1 MSSNFKKRAAVAAVA
16 SCLAVTPWFAEAA
29 GLGKITVLSGLGQPL
44 RAELEV
50 NATREEVTGMTARL
64 APQDAFRQAGI
75 DYASAL
81 LDLRFS
87 VEKRGNGQSVIKVSS
102 SKPVNEP
109 FLDFLV
115 ELNWPAGR
123 LVREYTFL
131 LDPPDEVAGKVASRP
146 VAVADAKIVDMVPG
160 GGSEPAPRRVAAPK
174 PVTSDPKPSA
184 ARKPMASGDTH
195 LVRQGETL
203 RKIAVET
210 KPEGVSLEQMLVG
223 LYKNNPDAF
232 IGNNINRLKSG
243 AILSI
248 PDKSSVESVSQSD
261 ARQVYVAQA
270 NDWNAY
276 RQKLATATAQAPAKA
291 DGGAQV
297 SAGKI
302 IPKVEDKAAP
312 AEPAKDQVK
321 ISRTEMAAQAAAAA
335 KASEDAVAKDKA
347 LKDAQDRL
355 AQLEKNLGELQKL
368 VDTKSQKLAELQQQ
382 ATVKKEEPKVA
393 PAPVVP
399 SKPVEEVKPVEA
411 PKAPEVAKP
420 EPVKP
425 AAPVEAVKP
434 PEPPKPEVA
443 PEVKPPPPKKVILPP
458 EPEPEPSFLEEN
470 LMPLAG
476 GGGILALLAGYFFYK
491 RRRNVGPAETTAAPG
506 PSSLGPNSVF
516 RMTGGQ
522 SVDTGNTPPQT
533 GDFSQTGPGTIDTD
547 EVDPVAEADV
557 YMAYGR
563 DAQAEEILIEALQ
576 KDPQRTAIHAKL
588 LEIYANRKSLK
599 QFETLA
605 SELYAQTGGSGPEW
619 AKVAAMGAG
628 LDPENPLYSG
638 HGATAPAFDADATM
652 IVSPDAVKATLAVS
666 AGMLAQSALAT
677 PSADDTYIGMTAEP
691 AAMIEDSLTIPDG
704 ATDIDLGSP
713 EEPVA
718 VDDVM
723 SLDFDLGTTN
733 VDPLRPAAPDPVP
746 EPEFVST
753 IGTGDANALDFDLGV
768 ASVPLAPAPEIVEP
782 APEPLDT
789 EIIDFDLGSATNVRS
804 VLADEDTG
812 PDFSPEGTM
821 VMPSSDAQSNA
832 FDGNETQVAP
842 EHGFGFKPSMADDL
856 TVDDMVNTFVGSEAP
871 AVPEDDFEAKAA
883 LAEDLAMSEMVS
895 TFVGNETVVAPA
907 KEPEPESFGDF
918 ALDMDLAE
926 SSATV
931 VNPDILRMAMGD
943 NDEPMPSA
951 VEVKAAPAPV
961 VDDDESLD
969 FDVRLTDS
977 SVLGQPMHVPSYDIG
992 SINLD
997 LSSDE
1002 PASAAP
1008 AMDTDFA
1015 KPAAVEAEPAAALAP
1030 EFSDAQRE
1038 EVSTKLDLA
1047 KAYEEMGD
1055 LEGARELLQEVSLE
1069 GPPDLVEQAREILGR
1084 IGE

>member
-75 DYASAL
+75 DYASTL

-87 VEKRGNGQSVIKVSS
+87 VEKRSNGQSVIKVSS

-131 LDPPDEVAGKVASRP
+131 LDPPDEFAGKSASRP
-146 VAVADAKIVDMVPG
+146 VSVVDAKIIETVPG
-160 GGSEPAPRRVAAPK
+160 GGGEPAPRRAAAPK
-174 PVTSDPKPSA
+174 PVPSTPKPIA
-184 ARKPMASGDTH
+184 TPKPTPSGDTH

-223 LYKNNPDAF
+223 LYKSNPDAF

-248 PDKSSVESVSQSD
+248 PDKSSVEAVSQSD

-291 DGGAQV
+291 DGGTQA

-347 LKDAQDRL
+347 LKDAQERL
-355 AQLEKNLGELQKL
+355 AHLEKNLGELQKL

-399 SKPVEEVKPVEA
+399 PKPVEEVKPVEV
-411 PKAPEVAKP
+411 PKAPEVAKLEP
-420 EPVKP
+420 EKP
-425 AAPVEAVKP
+425 AAPIEAAKP
-434 PEPPKPEVA
+434 PEPPKPAVA

-470 LMPLAG
+470 MMPLAG
-476 GGGILALLAGYFFYK
+476 GGGILALLAGYFLYK
-491 RRRNVGPAETTAAPG
+491 RRRNTGPAETTAAPG

-638 HGATAPAFDADATM
+638 HGAAASVFDADATM
-652 IVSPDAVKATLAVS
+652 IVSPDTVKATLAVS

-677 PSADDTYIGMTAEP
+677 PNVDDTYIGMTAEP
-691 AAMIEDSLTIPDG
+691 AAMIEDSLTISDG

-713 EEPVA
+713 EESVT

-733 VDPLRPAAPDPVP
+733 VDPLRPAAPEPVP
-746 EPEFVST
+746 EPAFVST
-753 IGTGDANALDFDLGV
+753 IGTGNANALDFELGV
-768 ASVPLAPAPEIVEP
+768 SSVPLVQ

-789 EIIDFDLGSATNVRS
+789 DIVDFDLGSATNVQS
-804 VLADEDTG
+804 ILADEDTG

-821 VMPSSDAQSNA
+821 VLRPMDALTST
-832 FDGNETQVAP
+832 FVGNETQVAP
-842 EHGFGFKPSMADDL
+842 EHDFGAQPKLADDL
-856 TVDDMVNTFVGSEAP
+856 TVDDMVNTFVGNENQV
-871 AVPEDDFEAKAA
+871 VPEQSFEEKAA
-883 LAEDLAMSEMVS
+883 MAEDLAMSKMVS

-918 ALDMDLAE
+918 ALDMDVVE

-943 NDEPMPSA
+943 NDELMPSA
-951 VEVKAAPAPV
+951 VEVKAPPAPA

-977 SVLGQPMHVPSYDIG
+977 TVLGHPMHVPSYDIG

-1002 PASAAP
+1002 PVPAAASMASDFAQPAAVDVESAAP
-1008 AMDTDFA
+1008 S
-1015 KPAAVEAEPAAALAP
+1015 VP
-1030 EFSDAQRE
+1030 EFSAAQRE

>member
-50 NATREEVTGMTARL
+50 SATREEATGMTARL

-87 VEKRGNGQSVIKVSS
+87 VEKRNNGQSVVKITS

-131 LDPPDEVAGKVASRP
+131 LDPPDEFAGKPASRP
-146 VAVADAKIVDMVPG
+146 VAVVDAKVVEMVSG
-160 GGSEPAPRRVAAPK
+160 GGGEPESRRGVASKPAPIAPK
-174 PVTSDPKPSA
+174 PASTPKPE
-184 ARKPMASGDTH
+184 ASGDTH

-203 RKIAVET
+203 RKIALET

-223 LYKNNPDAF
+223 LYKNNSDAF
-232 IGNNINRLKSG
+232 IGNDINRLKSG

-248 PDKSSVESVSQSD
+248 PEKSSIEAVPQSE
-261 ARQVYVAQA
+261 ARKIYVAQA

-276 RQKLATATAQAPAKA
+276 RQKLAAATVQGPAKA
-291 DGGAQV
+291 DGATQAV
-297 SAGKI
+297 TGKI
-302 IPKVEDKAAP
+302 VPKVEDKSAP
-312 AEPAKDQVK
+312 AEQAKDQVK
-321 ISRTEMAAQAAAAA
+321 ISRTEMAAQAMAAARA
-335 KASEDAVAKDKA
+335 GEDAVAKDRA
-347 LKDAQDRL
+347 LKDAQARL
-355 AQLEKNLGELQKL
+355 VQLEKNLGDLQKL
-368 VDTKSQKLAELQQQ
+368 VDAKSQKLAELQQQ
-382 ATVKKEEPKVA
+382 ASPKKEEAKIATAPALPVSPVELPKV
-393 PAPVVP
+393 PELVKSEPVNPVV
-399 SKPVEEVKPVEA
+399 
-411 PKAPEVAKP
+411 
-420 EPVKP
+420 
-425 AAPVEAVKP
+425 PVEAVKP
-434 PEPPKPEVA
+434 PEPVKSEVA
-443 PEVKPPPPKKVILPP
+443 QTIQPSPPP
-458 EPEPEPSFLEEN
+458 EPESNFIEEN
-470 LMPLAG
+470 LLPLAG
-476 GGGILALLAGYFFYK
+476 GGGILALLAGYFMYK
-491 RRRNVGPAETTAAPG
+491 RRRNNGPAETTAAPG
-506 PSSLGPNSVF
+506 PSSLGPNTVF

-576 KDPQRTAIHAKL
+576 KDPQRMAIHAKL

-605 SELYAQTGGSGPEW
+605 SELYAQTGGNGPEW
-619 AKVAAMGAG
+619 AKVAALGAG

-638 HGATAPAFDADATM
+638 HGNVAPVFDADATM
-652 IVSPDAVKATLAVS
+652 IVSPNAANTALAAS
-666 AGMLAQSALAT
+666 AGGLGQAA
-677 PSADDTYIGMTAEP
+677 PSVDDTFIGLPVESAGL
-691 AAMIEDSLTIPDG
+691 IDDSLALSVSDS
-704 ATDIDLGSP
+704 DLGLGVT

-723 SLDFDLGTTN
+723 SLDFDLGTTK
-733 VDPLRPAAPDPVP
+733 VDPTRVSAPDPVP
-746 EPEFVST
+746 EPEFINT
-753 IGTGDANALDFDLGV
+753 IGTANANSLDFDLGV
-768 ASVPLAPAPEIVEP
+768 ASVPLVAATVVAETD
-782 APEPLDT
+782 PEPLQTDA
-789 EIIDFDLGSATNVRS
+789 IDFDLGTNTNILSAMD
-804 VLADEDTG
+804 DEDSG

-821 VMPSSDAQSNA
+821 VTRSLDA
-832 FDGNETQVAP
+832 
-842 EHGFGFKPSMADDL
+842 L
-856 TVDDMVNTFVGSEAP
+856 TSTFVGNEMQLASGVAP
-871 AVPEDDFEAKAA
+871 SSLAVDDQANPFASIEPDALPETESEAKAA
-883 LAEDLAMSEMVS
+883 LAEDLAMSELID
-895 TFVGNETVVAPA
+895 TFVGDQSVVATDDVPEA
-907 KEPEPESFGDF
+907 EPFGDF
-918 ALDMDLAE
+918 DLNIDATE
-926 SSATV
+926 SSATI
-931 VNPDILRMAMGD
+931 VNPDILRMTTGD
-943 NDEPMPSA
+943 ADEPMPNPLS
-951 VEVKAAPAPV
+951 VEPAPLPEIN
-961 VDDDESLD
+961 DDESLD

-977 SVLGQPMHVPSYDIG
+977 SVLGQPMNVPSYDMG

-997 LSSDE
+997 LSMDDASVKPLAE
-1002 PASAAP
+1002 EAVSAAP
-1008 AMDTDFA
+1008 ELT
-1015 KPAAVEAEPAAALAP
+1015 
-1030 EFSDAQRE
+1030 DAQRE

-1055 LEGARELLQEVSLE
+1055 LEGARELLLEVAQEGS
-1069 GPPDLVEQAREILGR
+1069 PDLVEQAHEILGR